1 MVKFKHL
8 RSVFDWIQIQFE
20 VGKFSTPKE
29 IIEDIL
35 FLDSDLFID
44 DKGSLKYYDYDSQ
57 LIYGN
62 IRIYYG
68 SKEPSYMLVMSGQ
81 ALEFYRDTVLTP
93 KGLSERNFLDNLYF
107 NFKGFSVRRIDVA
120 IDDFNE
126 IPYFTPNQ
134 LLKVCQKKRFLY
146 GKSNFY
152 NTYGDEMI
160 GQTLYLRKPSDDER
174 LRIYD
179 KQKEQISKKGL
190 YKGDVPPWIR
200 TELELRKEK
209 AHFFVKEWLK
219 SEIDL
224 LNFTKGYLKEK
235 VKFYSD
241 SHFSKPLRS
250 WEKFLGRSKPVS
262 IVISKEKTELE
273 QKLEWFTFKGSGSIL
288 KAYKFLYENDLL
300 FEYEKENY
308 NKLMELEYPSELANE
323 LIKRATLFK
332 KEHLIPKIKDNT
344 KRRKK

>member
-1 MVKFKHL
+1 MVKIKHL

-20 VGKFSTPKE
+20 KGEFATPKE

-44 DKGSLKYYDYDSQ
+44 DKGSLKYYDYDNQMS
-57 LIYGN
+57 YGN

-81 ALEFYRDTVLTP
+81 ALEFYRDVVLTP

-146 GKSNFY
+146 GKSTYY
-152 NTYGDEMI
+152 NTYGDKMI
-160 GQTLYLRKPSDDER
+160 GQTLYLRRPSDDER

-190 YKGDVPPWIR
+190 YKDDVPPWIR
-200 TELELRKEK
+200 TELELRKDK
-209 AHFFVKEWLK
+209 AHFFVQEWLNFD
-219 SEIDL
+219 IDL
-224 LNFTKGYLKEK
+224 LNFTKGYLKGK
-235 VKFYSD
+235 VKFYTD
-241 SHFSKPLRS
+241 SYFTKPLRS

-262 IVISKEKTELE
+262 IPISKAKTELE
-273 QKLEWFTFKGSGSIL
+273 QKLEWFTFKGSGSIM

-308 NKLMELEYPSELANE
+308 NKLMELEYSRELANE
-323 LIKRATLFK
+323 LIERATLFK

-344 KRRKK
+344 KRRE